1 MLVKNAA
8 YSRVNLNRHHGQQGD
23 YSWKEDNMT
32 DETDIGRE
40 KAEYYRLR
48 AEQVVK
54 NLQKRKMNG
63 LYVQDRQQALAAIMG
78 MIPPG
83 AVVARGDSISIEQIG
98 LLPEIKRRNQNVLI
112 DPFETDADGHW
123 PGDRERMMRET
134 FSADIFI
141 TGTNAVTLDG
151 KIVNIDGYGNRVA
164 AMIFGPEKVIL
175 VIGVNKIV
183 KDVAEALDRIHNYAA
198 PVNAARHYSKHH
210 DEMLGGLP
218 CVKTGS
224 CADCRHDWRICNYVT
239 VIEGSMLKH
248 KDRINLVITGEELG
262 I

>member
-1 MLVKNAA
+1 MINYEVMEES
-8 YSRVNLNRHHGQQGD
+8 SR
-23 YSWKEDNMT
+23 KDNMIN
-32 DETDIGRE
+32 ETDISSE
-40 KAEYYRLR
+40 KANHFRLR
-48 AEQVVK
+48 AEQVIR

-63 LYVQDRQQALAAIMG
+63 LYVQDRQQALSTVLG

-83 AVVARGDSISIEQIG
+83 AVVARGDSISIERIG
-98 LLPEIKRRNQNVLI
+98 LLPEIKQRNQNVLI

-123 PGDRERMMRET
+123 PKERERMMRET

-151 KIVNIDGYGNRVA
+151 KLVNIDGYGNRVSA
-164 AMIFGPEKVIL
+164 IIFGPGKVIL
-175 VIGVNKIV
+175 VVGIEKIV
-183 KDVAEALDRIHNYAA
+183 KDLPEALERIHNYTA
-198 PVNAARHYSKHH
+198 PINAERHYLKHH

-224 CADCRHDWRICNYVT
+224 CVDCRHDWRICNYVT
-239 VIEGSMLKH
+239 IIEGAMPQH
-248 KDRINLVITGEELG
+248 KGRINLVIVGEELG

>member
-1 MLVKNAA
+1 MINEA
-8 YSRVNLNRHHGQQGD
+8 
-23 YSWKEDNMT
+23 
-32 DETDIGRE
+32 DIGKE
-40 KAEYYRLR
+40 KASYYQLR
-48 AEQVVK
+48 AEQVIK
-54 NLQKRKMNG
+54 NLQKRKMKGFFVEN
-63 LYVQDRQQALAAIMG
+63 RRQALSAILE

-83 AVVARGDSISIEQIG
+83 AVVARGDSISIDQIG
-98 LLPEIKRRNQNVLI
+98 LLPEIKQRKSNVLI

-123 PGDRERMMRET
+123 PENRERMMRET

-151 KIVNIDGYGNRVA
+151 KIVNIDGYGNRVS
-164 AMIFGPEKVIL
+164 AMIFGPGKVIL
-175 VIGVNKIV
+175 VVGANKIV
-183 KDVAEALDRIHNYAA
+183 KDVPEALDRIRNYAA
-198 PVNAARHYSKHH
+198 PVNATRHYNKHQ

-239 VIEGSMLKH
+239 VIEGAMPPH
-248 KDRINLVITGEELG
+248 KDRINLVIIGEELG